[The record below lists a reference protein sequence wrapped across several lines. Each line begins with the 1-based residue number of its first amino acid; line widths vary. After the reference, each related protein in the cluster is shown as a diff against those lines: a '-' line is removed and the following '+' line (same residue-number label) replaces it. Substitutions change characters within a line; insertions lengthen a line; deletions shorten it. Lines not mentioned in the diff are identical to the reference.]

1 MTLTFSRVGVS
12 TVKVMRFDN
21 GIASKYRK
29 SIDDAFGTILDKG
42 DDQHKRVMNAII
54 ESEMRVEVGPVEQ
67 RNASGQTFLPNPVR
81 ANARLLTERL
91 SLQDALR
98 EICIFI
104 AEETIDTG
112 GQRGCEGTFV
122 HEGQHAYDFA
132 DAISSYSNRDMNPI
146 GVSNPS
152 LYELELAAHQT
163 AGRYMLLINKQEYL
177 DEGIDLMILGRTDEG
192 TYFVNDDGI
201 RRRLND
207 SYGLQENGNT
217 GPTAFQIVGIVV

>member
-1 MTLTFSRVGVS
+1 
-12 TVKVMRFDN
+12 MRFDN
-21 GIASKYRK
+21 GIASKYRE
-29 SIDDAFGTILDKG
+29 SIDAAFATILDKG
-42 DDQHKRVMNAII
+42 DHQHKRVMRAILD
-54 ESEMRVEVGPVEQ
+54 SEMRVQVGAVEQ

-91 SLQDALR
+91 SLEDALR

-132 DAISSYSNRDMNPI
+132 EAISSYSNRDVNPL

-152 LYELELAAHQT
+152 LFELEWAAHQT
-163 AGRYMLLINKQEYL
+163 AGRYMLCIGAHDYL
-177 DEGIDLMILGRTDEG
+177 DEGIDLMILGRNTDG
-192 TYFVNDDGI
+192 TYSVSAEGI
-201 RRRLND
+201 RQRLND
-207 SYGLQENGNT
+207 SYGLQENGNV
-217 GPTAFQIVGIVV
+217 GPTAFQMMGIVV

>member
-1 MTLTFSRVGVS
+1 
-12 TVKVMRFDN
+12 MRFDN
-21 GIASKYRK
+21 GIDKKYTD
-29 SIDDAFGTILDKG
+29 SINDAFATILDKG
-42 DDQHKRVMNAII
+42 NDQQKRVMQTII
-54 ESEMRVEVGPVEQ
+54 DSDMLVQVGPVEQ
-67 RNASGQTFLPNPVR
+67 RNASGQTFLANPVMT
-81 ANARLLTERL
+81 NARLLKDRMSQEE
-91 SLQDALR
+91 ALR

-132 DAISSYSNRDMNPI
+132 DAISSYSNRDVNPI
-146 GVSNPS
+146 GVSNPL
-152 LYELELAAHQT
+152 LYELEWAAHQT

-177 DEGIDLMILGRTDEG
+177 DEGVDLMILGKKDDG

-201 RRRLND
+201 RKRLND

-217 GPTAFQIVGIVV
+217 GPTAFQIMGIVV

>member
-1 MTLTFSRVGVS
+1 
-12 TVKVMRFDN
+12 MRFDN
-21 GIASKYRK
+21 GIDIKYRK
-29 SIDDAFGTILDKG
+29 SIDDAFTTILEKG
-42 DDQHKRVMNAII
+42 DDQHKRVMRAII
-54 ESEMRVEVGPVEQ
+54 DSEMLVEVGPVAQ

-81 ANARLLTERL
+81 ANARLLTSRL
-91 SLQDALR
+91 SPEDALR

-122 HEGQHAYDFA
+122 HEGQHAFDFA
-132 DAISSYSNRDMNPI
+132 DALSSYSNRDVNPLA
-146 GVSNPS
+146 VSDPS
-152 LYELELAAHQT
+152 LYELEWAAHQT

-177 DEGIDLMILGRTDEG
+177 DEGIHLMILGRKDDG

-201 RRRLND
+201 RKRLND

-217 GPTAFQIVGIVV
+217 GPTAFRIMGIVV

>member
-1 MTLTFSRVGVS
+1 
-12 TVKVMRFDN
+12 MRFDK
-21 GIASKYRK
+21 GIAAKYRQ
-29 SIDDAFGTILDKG
+29 SIDDAFATIVDKG
-42 DDQHKRVMNAII
+42 DDQHKRVINAIL
-54 ESEMRVEVGPVEQ
+54 ESGMRVQVGPVEQ

-91 SLQDALR
+91 SLEDALR
-98 EICIFI
+98 EISIFI
-104 AEETIDTG
+104 AQETIDTG

-132 DAISSYSNRDMNPI
+132 DAIASYSNRDVNPL

-152 LYELELAAHQT
+152 LYELEWAAHQT
-163 AGRYMLLINKQEYL
+163 AGRYMLRINKPEYL
-177 DEGIDLMILGRTDEG
+177 DEGIDLMILDRKDDG

-201 RRRLND
+201 RKRLND

-217 GPTAFQIVGIVV
+217 GPTAFQIMGIIV

>member
-1 MTLTFSRVGVS
+1 
-12 TVKVMRFDN
+12 MRFDN
-21 GIASKYRK
+21 GIDIKYRK
-29 SIDDAFGTILDKG
+29 SIDDAFATILEKG
-42 DDQHKRVMNAII
+42 DDQHKRVMRAII
-54 ESEMRVEVGPVEQ
+54 DSEMLVEVGPVAQ

-81 ANARLLTERL
+81 ANARLLTSRL
-91 SLQDALR
+91 SPEDALR

-122 HEGQHAYDFA
+122 HEGQHAFDFA
-132 DAISSYSNRDMNPI
+132 DALSSYSNRDVNPLA
-146 GVSNPS
+146 VSDPS
-152 LYELELAAHQT
+152 LYELEWAAHQT

-177 DEGIDLMILGRTDEG
+177 DEGIDLMILGRKDDG

-201 RRRLND
+201 RKRLND

-217 GPTAFQIVGIVV
+217 GPTAFRIMGIVV